1 MVIAAGTFLRGRLF
15 RGRERW
21 KGGRIGDISSD
32 SLEDDL
38 MKRMFHVKR
47 YKTGTPPRIVRSSV
61 DTDRMDI
68 QEEEAEP
75 FTFSFRNGEPS
86 RRREWCYTVRTGS
99 RTRETALK
107 YLDSSPMFAGEIEGR
122 GPRYCP
128 SFEDKVVKFPDADRH
143 QVFLEPEGLETTEL
157 YVNGLSTSLPAEVQR
172 RFLRAVP
179 GLERATMTQPGYA
192 IEYDYFSPERL
203 APTLALPELPGLW
216 LAGQING
223 TTGYEEAAGQGVVAG
238 INAALAVQGR
248 ESWVPARDEAYL
260 GVLVDDLVTRG
271 VDEPYRLFT
280 SRAEFRLTL
289 RQDNCLVR
297 LGPVAE
303 RLGLLT
309 DDESR
314 KLDQHRE
321 NIEKTRRWVAQ
332 SRLRPEEINPWL
344 ETRGTAPIP
353 ETQPLV
359 RLLRRPEVTL
369 ESLLDADGPLSGQG
383 LDSDACT
390 TVEMETK
397 YAGYIARDRERA
409 ESLKSREQHPLPPDA
424 DYLSFGSVSWEAR
437 QKLQRVRPASL
448 GQAARIPGVSPS
460 DLQNLLVEIRKQA
473 GAGVAR
479 ETASPPPTGEP
490 A

>member
-1 MVIAAGTFLRGRLF
+1 
-15 RGRERW
+15 
-21 KGGRIGDISSD
+21 
-32 SLEDDL
+32 
-38 MKRMFHVKR
+38 
-47 YKTGTPPRIVRSSV
+47 
-61 DTDRMDI
+61 
-68 QEEEAEP
+68 
-75 FTFSFRNGEPS
+75 
-86 RRREWCYTVRTGS
+86 
-99 RTRETALK
+99 
-107 YLDSSPMFAGEIEGR
+107 
-122 GPRYCP
+122 
-128 SFEDKVVKFPDADRH
+128 VKFPDADRH